1 MGAFGC
7 RSNFQFIWPWEEW
20 AYVLDLPK
28 WAPQRV
34 FVQEVL
40 EREVRLSYWEKIKQ
54 VSFLMGIVSS
64 FGNNISLEFCKFFVC
79 LFIYLFVVVLVVRI
93 CYLFKQHTELS
104 DFSI

>member
-1 MGAFGC
+1 MSNLVDGLYLLLC

-40 EREVRLSYWEKIKQ
+40 EREVRLSYWDKVKQ
-54 VSFLMGIVSS
+54 VIIHGRTIVE
-64 FGNNISLEFCKFFVC
+64 ITFFAHG
-79 LFIYLFVVVLVVRI
+79 LKMWHY
-93 CYLFKQHTELS
+93 YTAMPLS
-104 DFSI
+104 NLSYSYG